1 MNTRYKFIPGSELS
15 NDELAYKQ
23 SPEEVIRTLSRERNE
38 TLWLNTL
45 PSRLKQIILLS
56 GEKQALNTLR
66 RLLSNGQWVAVNAQ
80 NQHGQNENKPAFK
93 NAYYKPVVDDVV
105 LAPQSTYVAIEPAAA
120 FEYSIEIACAQDEL
134 NKYNVGD
141 FSLQKTEKEVSNLSW
156 KRSQTQ
162 DGFTLLTASVNV
174 NEPKT
179 LVREFFASSG
189 GALIF
194 HDVEPVNAGSDSH
207 AESFIPVKPA
217 VQVGELLGWPTKGF
231 FYHLIDDALIHEYQL
246 LGEGEWAFQATLSDA
261 DMLSDELLSNQTYSF
276 ILLPWKINRT
286 TVARQ
291 HLLYLPQK
299 MTAAQF
305 GDLTPAWLDEHA
317 CLLDVDS
324 IAKTKEDKILPRE
337 EALDDQSNQAEGPQ
351 TNDSRHTVKINADTG
366 KAETWA
372 DIAAQHGLAAKAL
385 LNLNP
390 ILDQDPWLL
399 EVGDVLLVS
408 KEKDQA
414 AVTKQDLLPPQAIE
428 NVGQAIRFA
437 NAYAG
442 EVKDRKLRHNIVAV
456 LQDSTIPQSAPI
468 INIHKVKPERTL
480 RIGVFFD
487 GTGQNNPNDAYK
499 ETRGDKSR
507 TNVARLFEAYP
518 TSDDSHKIYVSGVGT
533 VDGIQPVPEGEDNP
547 VIDAGDDEK
556 SLSQAFGVF
565 DDTGAFRKWQSLL
578 GDMQR
583 ILKDLDEKGLY
594 SKINHIEFDVF
605 GFSRGAALARHF
617 INAALEGVP
626 DYSNKE
632 KGRNIVDIYPNLL
645 GNESHDSFINDRN
658 DFYQKDETR
667 RVSVRFVGL
676 FDTVGSFYWAGNDDE
691 GNFELRL
698 KEDVAKA
705 VFQICASHE
714 YRDKFPLTALDGGGE
729 VKAFSKGIFSQE
741 VFPGCHTDIGGGYP
755 SKNQYGRTDLPERL
769 NRPVNSTYNRNRVKS
784 ESFRDKYNGEL
795 QRMSSANEAAA
806 FSARMLEKENQEWAK
821 QSRDIKNVHGE
832 VKLVDGQ
839 LLYYHFTPISNALSG
854 LTFKR
859 MMQQGEALGIV
870 WDKDNLLPLL
880 DYEDKGNIAEAL
892 WENIKDKKLGEIS
905 ALSWADEET
914 QLLESYIHRPHD
926 TVINPGYSSPKEILI
941 NSITRDDNNNPQ
953 RQVFSNEKR

>member
-1 MNTRYKFIPGSELS
+1 MNARYKFILGSELS

-23 SPEEVIRTLSRERNE
+23 SPEEVIRTLSRERNA
-38 TLWLNTL
+38 TVWLNTL
-45 PSRLKQIILLS
+45 PSRLKRILLLS

-80 NQHGQNENKPAFK
+80 NQHGQNENKPTFT
-93 NAYYKPVVDDVV
+93 NAYYKRVVDDVV
-105 LAPQSTYVAIEPAAA
+105 LAPESTYEPVEPTAA
-120 FEYSIEIACAQDEL
+120 FEYSIEITCAQDEL

-141 FSLQKTEKEVSNLSW
+141 FSLQKTEKEVSRLSW

-179 LVREFFASSG
+179 LVRELFASCG

-194 HDVEPVNAGSDSH
+194 HDVEPVNAGSGSH

-217 VQVGELLGWPTKGF
+217 VQVGELLGWPTEGF
-231 FYHLIDDALIHEYQL
+231 FYHFIDDALTHEYQL
-246 LGEGEWAFQATLSDA
+246 LGEGKWAFQATLSDA
-261 DMLSDELLSNQTYSF
+261 DKLSDELLSKQTYSF

-286 TVARQ
+286 AVARQ

-324 IAKTKEDKILPRE
+324 IAKTKGDENILRE
-337 EALDDQSNQAEGPQ
+337 EALDDQSNQPGDAQ
-351 TNDSRHTVKINADTG
+351 TNDSRHTVKTSIDTG

-372 DIAAQHGLAAKAL
+372 DIATQHGLADKVL

-390 ILDQDPWLL
+390 ILDQAPWLL
-399 EVGDVLLVS
+399 QVGDVLLVS

-428 NVGQAIRFA
+428 SVGQAIRFA
-437 NAYAG
+437 NAYASQ
-442 EVKDRKLRHNIVAV
+442 VKDRQLRHNIVAV
-456 LQDSTIPQSAPI
+456 LQDSGIPQSAPI

-499 ETRGDKSR
+499 ERWGNKSR

-518 TSDDSHKIYVSGVGT
+518 EQEGESYAIYVSGVGT
-533 VDGIQPVPEGEDNP
+533 VDGIQPVPEGEESP

-578 GDMQR
+578 KRLSD
-583 ILKDLDEKGLY
+583 ILKDLDEKDVY
-594 SKINHIEFDVF
+594 QKIEHIEFDVF

-617 INAALEGVP
+617 INAALEGIP
-626 DYSNKE
+626 DYSNQKR
-632 KGRNIVDIYPNLL
+632 GPNTVDIYPNLL
-645 GNESHDSFINDRN
+645 GNESHPMFDNVYK

-691 GNFELRL
+691 GNFELGL
-698 KEDVAKA
+698 KEDAAKA

-729 VKAFSKGIFSQE
+729 MKAFTDGIFSQE

-769 NRPVNSTYNRNRVKS
+769 NQPVNSTYNRKLIKTHEYNEREFHGDSRHFASWLRVRLK
-784 ESFRDKYNGEL
+784 EERVVWE
-795 QRMSSANEAAA
+795 EAC
-806 FSARMLEKENQEWAK
+806 KE
-821 QSRDIKNVHGE
+821 VHGE
-832 VKLVDGQ
+832 VKLDNNT
-839 LLYYHFTPISNALSG
+839 LYYYHFIPISNALSG

-859 MMQQGEALGIV
+859 MMQQGEAHGIA

-880 DYEDKGNIAEAL
+880 DYEEKGNIAESL
-892 WENIKDKKLGEIS
+892 WESIRVKKLGEIS
-905 ALSWADEET
+905 ASHWKKEET

-926 TVINPGYSSPKEILI
+926 TVINPGYWSPMEAMI
-941 NSITRDDNNNPQ
+941 NGITRDDDDNPK

>member
-1 MNTRYKFIPGSELS
+1 MNMSYKFIPGSELS

-23 SPEEVIRTLSRERNE
+23 SPEEVIRTLSRERN
-38 TLWLNTL
+38 TTSWLNNL
-45 PSRLKQIILLS
+45 PSRLKKILLLS
-56 GEKQALNTLR
+56 GEKQALNTLHQ
-66 RLLSNGQWVAVNAQ
+66 LLSSGKWVAVNAQ
-80 NQHGQNENKPAFK
+80 NENKPTFT
-93 NAYYKPVVDDVV
+93 NAYYKRVVDDVV
-105 LAPQSTYVAIEPAAA
+105 LASESTYVPVEPTAA
-120 FEYSIEIACAQDEL
+120 FEYSIEIACVQDEL

-179 LVREFFASSG
+179 LVREFSASSG

-194 HDVEPVNAGSDSH
+194 HDVEPVNAGSASH

-231 FYHLIDDALIHEYQL
+231 FYHFIDDALTHEYQL
-246 LGEGEWAFQATLSDA
+246 LGEGKWAFQATLSDA
-261 DMLSDELLSNQTYSF
+261 DRLSDELLSNQTYSF

-324 IAKTKEDKILPRE
+324 IAKTKGDENILRE
-337 EALDDQSNQAEGPQ
+337 EALDDQSNQHGDAQ
-351 TNDSRHTVKINADTG
+351 TNDSRHTVKTNADTG
-366 KAETWA
+366 KVETWK
-372 DIAAQHGLAAKAL
+372 DIATQHGLAAKAL
-385 LNLNP
+385 LSLNP

-399 EVGDVLLVS
+399 QVGDELLVS

-428 NVGQAIRFA
+428 SVGQAIRFA
-437 NAYAG
+437 NAYASQ
-442 EVKDRKLRHNIVAV
+442 VKDRQLRHNIVAV
-456 LQDSTIPQSAPI
+456 LQDSTIPQSASI

-487 GTGQNNPNDAYK
+487 GTGQNSPNDAYK
-499 ETRGDKSR
+499 EARGDKSR

-518 TSDDSHKIYVSGVGT
+518 EQEGESYAIYVSGVGT
-533 VDGIQPVPEGEDNP
+533 VDGIQPVPEGEENP

-556 SLSQAFGVF
+556 SFGQAFGVF

-578 GDMQR
+578 KRLSEIIDE
-583 ILKDLDEKGLY
+583 LNSKDIY
-594 SKINHIEFDVF
+594 QKIEHIEFDVF

-617 INAALEGVP
+617 INAALEGIP
-626 DYSNKE
+626 DYSNQKR
-632 KGRNIVDIYPNLL
+632 GPNTVDIYPNLM
-645 GNESHDSFINDRN
+645 GNESHPMFDNVHK
-658 DFYQKDETR
+658 DFYQKDDTR

-676 FDTVGSFYWAGNDDE
+676 FDTVGSFYIAGNDDE
-691 GNFELRL
+691 GNFELGL

-714 YRDKFPLTALDGGGE
+714 YRDKFPLTALDGGDE
-729 VKAFSKGIFSQE
+729 MKAFTDGIFSQE

-769 NRPVNSTYNRNRVKS
+769 NQPVNSTYNRKLIKTHHYDEREFHGDSRHFASWLRLRLKEKRVVW
-784 ESFRDKYNGEL
+784 E
-795 QRMSSANEAAA
+795 EAC
-806 FSARMLEKENQEWAK
+806 KE
-821 QSRDIKNVHGE
+821 VHGE
-832 VKLVDGQ
+832 VKLDNNT
-839 LLYYHFTPISNALSG
+839 LYYYHFIPISNALSG

-859 MMQQGEALGIV
+859 MMQQGEAHGIV

-880 DYEDKGNIAEAL
+880 DYEEKGNTAESL
-892 WENIKDKKLGEIS
+892 WKKIKGEKLGEIS
-905 ALSWADEET
+905 VLSWADEEA
-914 QLLESYIHRPHD
+914 QLLENYIHRPHD
-926 TVINPGYSSPKEILI
+926 TVINPGYWSPMEAMI
-941 NSITRDDNNNPQ
+941 NGITRDDNDNPQ

>member
-1 MNTRYKFIPGSELS
+1 MRYKFILGSELS

-23 SPEEVIRTLSRERNE
+23 SPDEVIKTLSRERDI
-38 TLWLNTL
+38 TLWLNNL
-45 PSRLKQIILLS
+45 PSRLKQILLLS
-56 GEKQALNTLR
+56 GEKQALDTLR
-66 RLLSNGQWVAVNAQ
+66 RLLSNGQWVAVNDQ
-80 NQHGQNENKPAFK
+80 KQHAKNENKPAFT
-93 NAYYKPVVDDVV
+93 NAYYKRVVDDVV
-105 LAPQSTYVAIEPAAA
+105 LAPQSTYVPIEPAAA

-134 NKYNVGD
+134 NKYNVGE
-141 FSLQKTEKEVSNLSW
+141 FLLRKTEKEVSCLSW
-156 KRSQTQ
+156 THSQTPK
-162 DGFTLLTASVNV
+162 GFTLLTVDVNV

-217 VQVGELLGWPTKGF
+217 VQVGELLGWPTEGF
-231 FYHLIDDALIHEYQL
+231 FYHFIDDALTHEYQL
-246 LGEGEWAFQATLSDA
+246 LGEGKWAFQATLSDA
-261 DMLSDELLSNQTYSF
+261 DKLSDELLSHHTYSF

-299 MTAAQF
+299 MTSAQF
-305 GDLTPAWLDEHA
+305 GDLTPAWLDENA

-324 IAKTKEDKILPRE
+324 IAKTKEDKNIPRE
-337 EALDDQSNQAEGPQ
+337 EALDDLSNQPRGVQ
-351 TNDSRHTVKINADTG
+351 TNDSRHTVKTNADTG

-372 DIAAQHGLAAKAL
+372 DIAALHGLAPKAL

-399 EVGDVLLVS
+399 QVGDVLFVS
-408 KEKDQA
+408 KDKDQA
-414 AVTKQDLLPPQAIE
+414 VATKQDVLPPQTIE
-428 NVGQAIRFA
+428 GVGQAIRFA
-437 NAYAG
+437 NAYASQ
-442 EVKDRKLRHNIVAV
+442 VKDRKLRHNIVAV

-499 ETRGDKSR
+499 ERWGNKSR

-518 TSDDSHKIYVSGVGT
+518 EQEGETYKIYVSGVGT
-533 VDGIQPVPEGEDNP
+533 VDGITPTPEGTRNP
-547 VIDAGDDEK
+547 IIDEGRDEK
-556 SLSQAFGVF
+556 TISQIFGGY

-578 GDMQR
+578 KRLSD

-626 DYSNKE
+626 DYLNQE
-632 KGRNIVDIYPNLL
+632 KGPNTVDIYPNLL
-645 GNESHDSFINDRN
+645 GNESHDTFNNDRN
-658 DFYQKDETR
+658 DFYQIDKIR
-667 RVSVRFVGL
+667 HVSVRFAGL
-676 FDTVGSFYWAGNDDE
+676 FDTVGSFYIAGNDDE
-691 GNFELRL
+691 GNFTLGL
-698 KEDVAKA
+698 KEDAAKA
-705 VFQICASHE
+705 VFQICAKHE
-714 YRDKFPLTALDGGGE
+714 YRKNFPLTALDDGKDGIT
-729 VKAFSKGIFSQE
+729 AFSKGIFSQE

-769 NRPVNSTYNRNRVKS
+769 NRPVDSTYNRNQVKAV
-784 ESFRDKYNGEL
+784 SFYDKYNGEL
-795 QRMSSANEAAA
+795 RSMSSAYEATA
-806 FSARMLEKENQEWAK
+806 FSERMLEKENQEWA
-821 QSRDIKNVHGE
+821 SESGRIYGE

-839 LLYYHFTPISNALSG
+839 LLYYHFTPICNALSG
-854 LTFKR
+854 LAFER
-859 MMQQGEALGIV
+859 MKQQGEAHGIT
-870 WDKDNLLPLL
+870 WKDDGSIPCP
-880 DYEDKGNIAEAL
+880 DYEEEGNLAKLL
-892 WENIKDKKLGEIS
+892 WKDLKDKERGEIS
-905 ALSWADEET
+905 ASDWKAKEAD
-914 QLLESYIHRPHD
+914 LLHDYVHRPHD
-926 TVINPGYSSPKEILI
+926 ALI
-941 NSITRDDNNNPQ
+941 NKGYESFQEEVVNGITRDSNGNPQ
-953 RQVFSNEKR
+953 RKVFSNE